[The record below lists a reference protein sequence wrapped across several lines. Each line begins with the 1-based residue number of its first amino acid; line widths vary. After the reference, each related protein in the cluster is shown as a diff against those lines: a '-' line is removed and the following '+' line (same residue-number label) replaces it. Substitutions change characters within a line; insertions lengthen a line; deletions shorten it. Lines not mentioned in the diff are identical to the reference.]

1 MPDFVHLHVHTD
13 YSLLDG
19 ANSID
24 SLIARV
30 KELNMSSVAIT
41 DHGNLYGAIDFYDT
55 ATKKGVKPIIGQ
67 EFYLAPG
74 KRTDKNERQDDY
86 FHLVLLA
93 KDETGWKNLIKLSS
107 IAFTEGFRYKPRIDM
122 EVLREYHKGLI
133 CMSACRGGAVQ
144 SNILK
149 GDMVS
154 AESAAAEY
162 LSIFGKD
169 NFYLELMR
177 VGMKDDEEI
186 IAGQMSIAG
195 KLGIGV
201 VATNDAHYLTNRDYR
216 THEVLLC
223 LQTGRTISDE
233 NRWRF
238 ATNEFYLKSPDE
250 MAELFKDIPEAIENS
265 VKIASMCRLSLDVT
279 GKNVRMPAVVIP
291 EKFSNEDEYLESIAR
306 EGLAEKFGENPPKEV
321 LERFDF
327 EFEVIKKMK
336 YSGYFIIIHNLA
348 KTAKENRITLGPG
361 RGSGVGS
368 LIVYL
373 IGVTKVNPLE
383 YDLIFE
389 RFLNPERVSM
399 PDVDIDVSDFDRD
412 RLIELLVEEYGT
424 ENLAQ
429 IITFNNL
436 KSKQVLTDVA
446 RVFEMKPAEV
456 KRITKLIPGDMKL
469 ADVKT
474 EIREISAMLEGD
486 PVLREIFEVSA
497 NLEEN
502 KRHTSKHAGGI
513 VITPGPLT
521 DFVPIC
527 RQGEGDKNYI
537 TQFEKNAVEKIGL
550 VKIDLLGLRTLS
562 VIDEILRMLS
572 LRNIDIDPDKLQLD
586 DEKTYMLLR
595 EASTSGVFQLE
606 SSGMKDLLRRYGP
619 DNFKDIVNIIAFF
632 RPGPMTSEQKESMIN
647 RKNGRE
653 ELAFEFPGTEKILAD
668 SYGIMIFQE
677 QVMRI
682 ANVIAGFSYAKA
694 DSLRKAMS
702 KKQEDM
708 MNQFQGEFIDGAVK
722 RNDYTAQKATVLFE
736 RVAQFAGYGFNKSHA
751 TAYAFLSYQTAYLK
765 AHYPVEFMAAT
776 INSYI
781 GSIKDVVKY
790 IEEAKNMGIPIL
802 PPDINKSGY
811 LVTVDGDSLRLGLGI
826 IKNVGHGAVKNII
839 DGREDGEYKNFYD
852 FLSRVDS
859 TTVNKKCVESM
870 IKGGVFDSLGTPR
883 GIIFENLL
891 SLVSSVSDKKKE
903 NEAGLTSLFE
913 VEEEKDW
920 ENLLANRTDWDKE
933 TLLNNEREVLEFYI
947 SGHPLEKYREI
958 YYSFVDFTMEDFN
971 SFENDHPVKVV
982 GIVAKIEKNKSRR
995 GNVYINASIFTMEG
1009 YIDCTFFSS
1018 SLEANEKYLVKDS
1031 AVVVYGKVSKQ
1042 DASSIAKVLA
1052 DRVHPLSEVRT
1063 MITGI
1068 IVSMPLESVNSDTPL
1083 FLDKILNRH
1092 YGAHDFFMLLQKGEE
1107 SIKIKSKKFTVNAD
1121 KQLFAELEEYFGQG
1135 NVKYDFRRNN

>member
-1 MPDFVHLHVHTD
+1 MSDFVHLHVHTD

-24 SLIARV
+24 ALTSRV
-30 KELNMSSVAIT
+30 KELNMNAVAIT
-41 DHGNLYGAIDFYDT
+41 DHGNLYGVIDFYAS
-55 ATKKGVKPIIGQ
+55 ATKKGIKPVIGQ

-74 KRTDKNERQDDY
+74 KRTDKNDRQDDY

-107 IAFTEGFRYKPRIDM
+107 IAYTEGFRYRPRIDM
-122 EVLREYHKGLI
+122 EVLKLYSKGLI
-133 CMSACRGGAVQ
+133 CTSACRGGAVQ
-144 SNILK
+144 TNILR
-149 GDMVS
+149 GDLAG
-154 AESAAAEY
+154 AESVAAEY
-162 LSIFGKD
+162 RDIFGAE
-169 NFYLELMR
+169 NFFLELMR

-186 IAGQMSIAG
+186 IAGQMEISK
-195 KLGIGV
+195 KLGIDV
-201 VATNDAHYLTNRDYR
+201 VATNDAHYLTNKDYR

-223 LQTGRTISDE
+223 LQTGKTISDE

-238 ATNEFYLKSPDE
+238 ATNEFYLKSPEE
-250 MAELFKDIPEAIENS
+250 MTELFKDIPQAISNS
-265 VKIASMCRLSLDVT
+265 VKIAGMCNLFIDVT

-291 EKFSNEDEYLESIAR
+291 EKYSNEDDYLENIAR
-306 EGLAEKFGENPPKEV
+306 EGLKEKFGDNPSKEMID
-321 LERFDF
+321 RFDF

-348 KTAKENRITLGPG
+348 NTARKHHITLGPG

-373 IGVTKVNPLE
+373 LGVTKVNPLE

-412 RLIELLVEEYGT
+412 KLIDLLVEEYGN
-424 ENLAQ
+424 ENLAH

-456 KRITKLIPGDMKL
+456 KKITKMIPGDMKL

-474 EIREISAMLEGD
+474 DIKEITAMLEKD
-486 PVLREIFEVSA
+486 PVLREIFDVSA
-497 NLEEN
+497 TLEEN

-527 RQGEGDKNYI
+527 RQGENDKNYI
-537 TQFEKNAVEKIGL
+537 TQFEKNAIEKIGL

-562 VIDEILRMLS
+562 VIDEILRMLHA
-572 LRNIDIDPDKLQLD
+572 RGIDIDPDTLPLD
-586 DEKTYMLLR
+586 DEKTYALLKD
-595 EASTSGVFQLE
+595 ASTSGVFQLE

-619 DNFKDIVNIIAFF
+619 DLFKDIVNIIAFF
-632 RPGPMTSEQKESMIN
+632 RPGPMTAEQKEDMIS
-647 RKNGRE
+647 RKNGRSE
-653 ELAFEFPGTEKILAD
+653 VEYEFPGTEQILAD

-702 KKQEDM
+702 KKQEDL
-708 MNQFQGEFIDGAVK
+708 MNQFQGEFIEGAIK
-722 RNDYTAQKATVLFE
+722 RKGYTREKATVLFE

-751 TAYAFLSYQTAYLK
+751 TAYGFLSFQTAYLK

-802 PPDINKSGY
+802 PPDINKSDY
-811 LVTVDGDSLRLGLGI
+811 LVTVDQDSLRLGLGI
-826 IKNVGHGAVKNII
+826 IKSVGQGAVKNIV
-839 DGREDGEYKNFYD
+839 DERANGDYKHFYD
-852 FLSRVDS
+852 FLTRTDS
-859 TTVNKKCVESM
+859 TTVNKKCVESLV
-870 IKGGVFDSLGTPR
+870 KAGVYDSLETPR
-883 GIIFENLL
+883 GILFENLPIMFA
-891 SLVSSVSDKKKE
+891 SVSDKKKE
-903 NEAGLTSLFE
+903 SDAGLTSLFG
-913 VEEEKDW
+913 EEEENDW
-920 ENLLANRTDWDKE
+920 KNLLANRTDWDKE
-933 TLLNNEREVLEFYI
+933 TVLNNEREVLEFYI

-958 YYSFVDFTMEDFN
+958 YHSLIDFTLEDFN
-971 SFENDHPVKVV
+971 SFDNDKSVIIV
-982 GIVAKIEKNKSRR
+982 GIVAKIEKNKSKK
-995 GNVYINASIFTMEG
+995 GNVYVNTSIFTMEG
-1009 YIDCTFFSS
+1009 YIDCTLFSS
-1018 SLEANEKYLVKDS
+1018 SLDINTRKTPVFA
-1031 AVVVYGKVSKQ
+1031 
-1042 DASSIAKVLA
+1042 
-1052 DRVHPLSEVRT
+1052 RRPL
-1063 MITGI
+1063 
-1068 IVSMPLESVNSDTPL
+1068 
-1083 FLDKILNRH
+1083 
-1092 YGAHDFFMLLQKGEE
+1092 
-1107 SIKIKSKKFTVNAD
+1107 KS
-1121 KQLFAELEEYFGQG
+1121 
-1135 NVKYDFRRNN
+1135 